1 MKNNKLHQIR
11 TPVLRALCAALIV
24 LASANTALAQDWRFE
39 PIFRVGGD
47 FDDNAILDSRT
58 DREIDLSGFQADVRA
73 NVYYSSPKTSFLL
86 QPRVN
91 VRNYNDDV
99 ILDSDD
105 YYLRSEFRR
114 RGELNT
120 FGFLVNF
127 DRQSVRTGERL
138 DSDLEIENPDEIAN
152 DDTGRVFL
160 TGDRD
165 RWRVS
170 PYWEYHMS
178 SVATIGANFHFY
190 DSQYDDVFAGVLS
203 NYSDERLGLS
213 YRRLL
218 SNITTWNISISG
230 SKYDSE
236 DLPDEINRYGL
247 YAGIERNVSEKTRIR
262 ARIGF
267 EDTKRS
273 GFETD
278 PEIAGNITLIRNLE
292 TIRLLAQYR
301 RTVTGNGSGTV
312 SVRDSVNLNFRRRL
326 NEKISA
332 GLGVRAY
339 HTQGVSG
346 SFVEEDRNYV
356 QLQWS
361 LNWYLSRSLVIQTE
375 YRYTVID
382 RGESQGGRANSN
394 RVGLWFIYQPNTVP
408 EI

>member
-1 MKNNKLHQIR
+1 
-11 TPVLRALCAALIV
+11 
-24 LASANTALAQDWRFE
+24 
-39 PIFRVGGD
+39 
-47 FDDNAILDSRT
+47 
-58 DREIDLSGFQADVRA
+58 
-73 NVYYSSPKTSFLL
+73 
-86 QPRVN
+86 
-91 VRNYNDDV
+91 
-99 ILDSDD
+99 
-105 YYLRSEFRR
+105 
-114 RGELNT
+114 
-120 FGFLVNF
+120 
-127 DRQSVRTGERL
+127 
-138 DSDLEIENPDEIAN
+138 
-152 DDTGRVFL
+152 
-160 TGDRD
+160 
-165 RWRVS
+165 
-170 PYWEYHMS
+170 
-178 SVATIGANFHFY
+178 
-190 DSQYDDVFAGVLS
+190 
-203 NYSDERLGLS
+203 
-213 YRRLL
+213 LL